1 MLCTLLGSHR
11 DVLCHHELFN
21 PDGAFYALE
30 LRDGSFDLGGIGER
44 DRDPLAFL

>member
-21 PDGAFYALE
+21 PDGAYYALVLNHFE
-30 LRDGSFDLGGIGER
+30 TTDNASDTRMSGSR
-44 DRDPLAFL
+44 